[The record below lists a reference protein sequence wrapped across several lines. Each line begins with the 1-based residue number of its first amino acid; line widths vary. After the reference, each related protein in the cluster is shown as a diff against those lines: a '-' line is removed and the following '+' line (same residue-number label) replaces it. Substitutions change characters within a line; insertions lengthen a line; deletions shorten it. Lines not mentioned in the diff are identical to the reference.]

1 MSFEYC
7 KNIKRN
13 ERNEVELELACN
25 NVAPRTYEWTKMKN
39 TGGTAVA
46 ELARLVYSGDVKL
59 LAGAKRTNIGRQIEW
74 AIKQVGYVECD
85 EDGRMDWAEYDRRAE
100 RVGELALLGNK

>member
-7 KNIKRN
+7 KSIKRN
-13 ERNEVELELACN
+13 ERNEIELELACN
-25 NVAPRTYEWTKMKN
+25 NVAPRTYEWTKIKN
-39 TGGTAVA
+39 VGGTAVA

-59 LAGAKRTNIGRQIEW
+59 LASAKRTSIGQQIEW
-74 AIKQVGYVECD
+74 AIKQVGRMEYG
-85 EDGRMDWAEYDRRAE
+85 DGGMDWAEYDRRAE